1 MILVCVCV
9 CVDESSSWAEVF
21 VKEQKRYVSLHI
33 PSSTVDQPKM
43 CEKFYAHKISYII
56 AIDTS

>member
-1 MILVCVCV
+1 MCV

-21 VKEQKRYVSLHI
+21 VKEQKRYVCLHI